1 MIPVQ
6 IPKATQSAGRG
17 LISLLL
23 QNSSWEVLAK
33 YRNLEN
39 SSFRQTP
46 SPLGNLDTNLR
57 RFLFGHGADPQ
68 VGNLETGTSFEK
80 YPIPDA
86 HSSGTMM
93 PSQLGLIVTQ
103 SGRSINFI
111 TVDRLPVFL
120 AAQHCEVVLHP
131 DQKNI
136 FSRTKRIPTGEFK
149 LLEKTLVGTQTNS
162 VQIDL
167 TGVIHS
173 TKSKNNIFLR
183 SNRTLQFKFG
193 PIQGSR
199 LTQGWSVVG

>member
-6 IPKATQSAGRG
+6 IPKATQSTGRG

-23 QNSSWEVLAK
+23 QNSTGEVLAK
-33 YRNLEN
+33 NRNLEN

-57 RFLFGHGADPQ
+57 CFLFGHGADPQ
-68 VGNLETGTSFEK
+68 IGNLQTGTSLEK
-80 YPIPDA
+80 YTIPDA
-86 HSSGTMM
+86 HPRGTMM

-103 SGRSINFI
+103 SSRSINFI

-120 AAQHCEVVLHP
+120 AAQHGEVVLYP
-131 DQKNI
+131 NQKNI
-136 FSRTKRIPTGEFK
+136 FPRTKRIPTGKFK
-149 LLEKTLVGTQTNS
+149 LLEKTLVGTKTNS

-173 TKSKNNIFLR
+173 TESNNNILLR

-199 LTQGWSVVG
+199 LTQGWPVVG

>member
-6 IPKATQSAGRG
+6 IPEATQSTGRG

-23 QNSSWEVLAK
+23 QNGSREILAK
-33 YRNLEN
+33 NRNLEN
-39 SSFRQTP
+39 SSLRQTP
-46 SPLGNLDTNLR
+46 SPLGDLDTNLR
-57 RFLFGHGADPQ
+57 CFLLGHGADPQ
-68 VGNLETGTSFEK
+68 IGNLQTGTSLEK

-86 HSSGTMM
+86 HPSWTMM

-103 SGRSINFI
+103 PGRSINFI
-111 TVDRLPVFL
+111 TVDRLPIFL
-120 AAQHCEVVLHP
+120 AAQHGEVVLYP
-131 DQKNI
+131 NQKNI
-136 FSRTKRIPTGEFK
+136 FPRTKRIPTGKFK
-149 LLEKTLVGTQTNS
+149 LLEKTLVGTQANS

-167 TGVIHS
+167 TGVIHP